1 MTEFDQNQEN
11 NQSMEDAMKS
21 VQEVKVGDVVK
32 GEVLVIEDKQVI
44 VGIEGLELKESFRQR
59 IINFA
64 GRRYQ
69 RSSKVGDVL
78 DLVVISTIGKD
89 KENGSYLLS
98 KRRLDAKKFGKI
110 SKEISKRARS
120 SKHLLQMLSKAV

>member
-44 VGIEGLELKESFRQR
+44 VGIEGAGVEGVVPAKELSTLPVEDITDFYYFADIFYRQ
-59 IINFA
+59 
-64 GRRYQ
+64 
-69 RSSKVGDVL
+69 S
-78 DLVVISTIGKD
+78 
-89 KENGSYLLS
+89 
-98 KRRLDAKKFGKI
+98 
-110 SKEISKRARS
+110 
-120 SKHLLQMLSKAV
+120 